1 MCTLPKPP
9 AGRALSEGKEAPR
22 LHSQA
27 GASPPR
33 LSAARRESGSQ
44 CPCPSPL
51 QPPKSDFNPVPG
63 RKGASQ
69 EGDYRGMGE
78 TRRPP
83 CSLAICT
90 SWDPVSCEESAPCSD
105 PSGPRHWAL
114 ALEEFGKGTEGSF
127 VNNLTHT
134 LRPGSLC
141 TVQGPVGL
149 PVSRP
154 LCPSFLF
161 FF

>member
-1 MCTLPKPP
+1 MK
-9 AGRALSEGKEAPR
+9 R
-22 LHSQA
+22 H
-27 GASPPR
+27 
-33 LSAARRESGSQ
+33 
-44 CPCPSPL
+44 PSPL

-83 CSLAICT
+83 WSLAICT
-90 SWDPVSCEESAPCSD
+90 SWDPVSCEEAAPCSD

-161 FF
+161 FFLKSFLKCIFNINLFTYFVYAGSLCLRALFV